1 MITFKVECYCRANI
15 ARRAKMDKKLLCRDI
30 GIDCDLMLCGKTEE
44 EVINKAGQHVLAV
57 HGIRGFSKEFYDK
70 ARSAIHEGNCDHGDA
85 EEMTSEEC
93 GECAGT
99 KFACVDECC
108 C

>member
-1 MITFKVECYCRANI
+1 
-15 ARRAKMDKKLLCRDI
+15 
-30 GIDCDLMLCGKTEE
+30 
-44 EVINKAGQHVLAV
+44 V